1 MELKYTKSS
10 TSNEKIEILD
20 RLKPMVKKSPEDL
33 KTFYDPTVEKIVK
46 NKLDKFTYG
55 GEIEVGGVYPE
66 EVENISSLQS
76 KEKRIKALMKK
87 GVVKTSESK

>member
-1 MELKYTKSS
+1 M
-10 TSNEKIEILD
+10 LD
-20 RLKPMVKKSPEDL
+20 RLKPMVKKSPQDL

-46 NKLDKFTYG
+46 NKMDKFTYG
-55 GEIEVGGVYPE
+55 SEVEVGGVFPE
-66 EVENISSLQS
+66 EVENVSSLHN